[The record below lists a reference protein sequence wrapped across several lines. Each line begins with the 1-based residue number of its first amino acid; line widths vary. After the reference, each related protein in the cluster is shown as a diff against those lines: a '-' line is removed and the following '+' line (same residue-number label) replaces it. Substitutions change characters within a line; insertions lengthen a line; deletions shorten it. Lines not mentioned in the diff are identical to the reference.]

1 MKKKLSLRLAALALA
16 LTLALSCAGC
26 GAAPASGSGS
36 APASVPAP
44 EPASE
49 PAGEPAGEAEGL
61 TLTDQAGRT
70 VELAAPAK
78 TVVSGYYISTYAML
92 ALGRGDAVV
101 GLEKKA
107 DTRSLYQMAAP
118 ELIEKPG
125 VGTMKEMDVEAVAAL
140 EPDLV
145 LLPAALTDYAD
156 TLAELGIPALVVAP
170 ESHEALVEMIEL
182 LGRALGAE
190 DAAAALT
197 EYYDEQLARMA
208 SFTAGTDKPT
218 VYMASNSSYMSCA
231 PAAMYQNYL
240 VETAGGVNA
249 AASLEGDYWTE
260 VSYEDILAMA
270 PEVIVVPSGAEYT
283 AADVLADAQLAGV
296 PAVENGK
303 VYQMPAGLEEWDSPI
318 PSGILGCL
326 WLTSVLHPEEYPFET
341 FTADAAGFYRTFYGF
356 SVDESLITK

>member
-16 LTLALSCAGC
+16 LTLVLSCAGC
-26 GAAPASGSGS
+26 GAAPASSS
-36 APASVPAP
+36 APASVPAS

-49 PAGEPAGEAEGL
+49 PASVAEGL

-70 VELAAPAK
+70 VELAAPAE
-78 TVVSGYYISTYAML
+78 TVVSGYYISTYAVL
-92 ALGRGDAVV
+92 ALGKGDAVV

-118 ELIEKPG
+118 GLIEKPG

-145 LLPAALTDYAD
+145 ILPAALTDYAD

-182 LGRALGAE
+182 LGKALGAE

-197 EYYDEQLARMA
+197 GYYDQQLERMA
-208 SFTAGTDKPT
+208 TLTEGADKPT

-231 PAAMYQNYL
+231 PAGTN
-240 VETAGGVNA
+240 T
-249 AASLEGDYWTE
+249 
-260 VSYEDILAMA
+260 
-270 PEVIVVPSGAEYT
+270 
-283 AADVLADAQLAGV
+283 
-296 PAVENGK
+296 
-303 VYQMPAGLEEWDSPI
+303 
-318 PSGILGCL
+318 
-326 WLTSVLHPEEYPFET
+326 
-341 FTADAAGFYRTFYGF
+341 R
-356 SVDESLITK
+356 

>member
-1 MKKKLSLRLAALALA
+1 MKKKLFLRLASLALA
-16 LTLALSCAGC
+16 LTLALGCAGC
-26 GAAPASGSGS
+26 AAAPASGSGS
-36 APASVPAP
+36 ASASAPASQ
-44 EPASE
+44 
-49 PAGEPAGEAEGL
+49 PAGEAEGL

-70 VELAAPAK
+70 VELAAPAG
-78 TVVSGYYISTYAML
+78 TVVSGYYISTYAVL
-92 ALGRGDAVV
+92 ALGKADAIV

-145 LLPAALTDYAD
+145 ILPAALTDYAD

-182 LGRALGAE
+182 LGKALGAE
-190 DAAAALT
+190 EAAAALT
-197 EYYDEQLARMA
+197 GYYDEQLERMA
-208 SFTAGTDKPT
+208 ALTEGAEKPT
-218 VYMASNSSYMSCA
+218 VYMASNSSYLSCA

-326 WLTSVLHPEEYPFET
+326 WLTSVLHPEQYPFEE
-341 FTADAAGFYRTFYGF
+341 FVADAADFYQTFYGF
-356 SVDESLITK
+356 AVDESLITK

>member
-1 MKKKLSLRLAALALA
+1 MKKKLFLRLTSLALA
-16 LTLALSCAGC
+16 LTLALGCAGC
-26 GAAPASGSGS
+26 AAAPASGSGS
-36 APASVPAP
+36 ASASAPASQ
-44 EPASE
+44 PASE
-49 PAGEPAGEAEGL
+49 PASAAEGL

-70 VELAAPAK
+70 VELAAPAG
-78 TVVSGYYISTYAML
+78 TVVSGYYISTYAVL
-92 ALGRGDAVV
+92 ALGKADAIV

-145 LLPAALTDYAD
+145 ILPAALTDYAD

-170 ESHEALVEMIEL
+170 ESHEALVEMIGL
-182 LGRALGAE
+182 LGKALGAE

-197 EYYDEQLARMA
+197 GYYDEQLERMA
-208 SFTAGTDKPT
+208 TLTEGAEKPA

-231 PAAMYQNYL
+231 PAGMYQNYL

-283 AADVLADAQLAGV
+283 AADVLADSQLAGV
-296 PAVENGK
+296 PAVENGA

-326 WLTSVLHPEEYPFET
+326 WLTSVLHPEAYPFEE
-341 FTADAAGFYRTFYGF
+341 FVADAADFYQTFYGF
-356 SVDESLITK
+356 AVDESLITK

>member
-1 MKKKLSLRLAALALA
+1 MKKKLFLRLTSLALA
-16 LTLALSCAGC
+16 LTLALGCAGC
-26 GAAPASGSGS
+26 AAAPASGSGS
-36 APASVPAP
+36 ASASAPASQ
-44 EPASE
+44 
-49 PAGEPAGEAEGL
+49 PAGEAAGL

-70 VELAAPAK
+70 VELAAPAG
-78 TVVSGYYISTYAML
+78 TVVSGYYISTYAVL
-92 ALGRGDAVV
+92 ALGKADAIV

-145 LLPAALTDYAD
+145 ILPAALTDYAD
-156 TLAELGIPALVVAP
+156 TLASLSIPALVVAP

-182 LGRALGAE
+182 LGKALGAE

-197 EYYDEQLARMA
+197 GYYDEQLKRMA
-208 SFTAGTDKPT
+208 SLTEGADKPA

-231 PAAMYQNYL
+231 PAGMYQNYL

-249 AASLEGDYWTE
+249 ASSLEGDYWTE

-283 AADVLADAQLAGV
+283 AADVLADSQLAGV
-296 PAVENGK
+296 PAVENGA

-326 WLTSVLHPEEYPFET
+326 WLTSVLHPEEYPFEE
-341 FTADAAGFYRTFYGF
+341 FVADAADFYQTFYGF
-356 SVDESLITK
+356 AVDESLITK

>member
-1 MKKKLSLRLAALALA
+1 MKKKLTLRLAALALA

-26 GAAPASGSGS
+26 GAAPASSS
-36 APASVPAP
+36 VPASVPAS

-49 PAGEPAGEAEGL
+49 PAGEAEDL

-70 VELAAPAK
+70 VELAAPAE
-78 TVVSGYYISTYAML
+78 TVVSGYYISTYAVL
-92 ALGRGDAVV
+92 ALGKADAIV

-145 LLPAALTDYAD
+145 ILPAALTDYAD

-182 LGRALGAE
+182 LGKALGAE

-197 EYYDEQLARMA
+197 GYYDEQLERMA
-208 SFTAGTDKPT
+208 SLTEGADKPA

-231 PAAMYQNYL
+231 PAGMYQNYL

-283 AADVLADAQLAGV
+283 AADVQADSQLAGV

-341 FTADAAGFYRTFYGF
+341 FTADAADFYQTFYGF
-356 SVDESLITK
+356 AVDESLITK

>member
-1 MKKKLSLRLAALALA
+1 MKKKLFLRLTSLALA
-16 LTLALSCAGC
+16 LTLALGCAGC
-26 GAAPASGSGS
+26 AAAPASGSGS
-36 APASVPAP
+36 ASASAPASQ
-44 EPASE
+44 

-70 VELAAPAK
+70 VELAAPAG
-78 TVVSGYYISTYAML
+78 TVVSGYYISTYAVL
-92 ALGRGDAVV
+92 ALGKADAIV

-107 DTRSLYQMAAP
+107 DTRSP
-118 ELIEKPG
+118 ELMEKPG

-145 LLPAALTDYAD
+145 ILPAALADYAG
-156 TLAELGIPALVVAP
+156 TLAGLSIPALVVAP
-170 ESHEALVEMIEL
+170 ESHEALVEMIGL
-182 LGRALGAE
+182 LGRALGAG

-197 EYYDEQLARMA
+197 GYYDEQLERMA
-208 SFTAGTDKPT
+208 SLTEGADKPA

-231 PAAMYQNYL
+231 PAGMYQNYL

-249 AASLEGDYWTE
+249 ASSLEGDYWTE

-283 AADVLADAQLAGV
+283 AADVLADSQLAGV
-296 PAVENGK
+296 PAVENGA

-326 WLTSVLHPEEYPFET
+326 WLTSVLHPEEYPFEE
-341 FTADAAGFYRTFYGF
+341 FVADAADFYQTFYGF
-356 SVDESLITK
+356 AVDESLITK

>member
-1 MKKKLSLRLAALALA
+1 MKKKLFLRLAALALA
-16 LTLALSCAGC
+16 LTVALGCAGC
-26 GAAPASGSGS
+26 AAAPASGGS
-36 APASVPAP
+36 PAPAPASGPASQ
-44 EPASE
+44 PASE
-49 PAGEPAGEAEGL
+49 GL
-61 TLTDQAGRT
+61 ALTDQAGRT

-78 TVVSGYYISTYAML
+78 TVVSGYYISTYAVL
-92 ALGRGDAVV
+92 ALGKADAIV

-118 ELIEKPG
+118 ELMEKPG

-145 LLPAALTDYAD
+145 ILPAALTDYAD

-182 LGRALGAE
+182 LGKALGAE

-197 EYYDEQLARMA
+197 GYYDEQLERMA
-208 SFTAGTDKPT
+208 SLTEGADKPA

-231 PAAMYQNYL
+231 PAGMYQNYL

-283 AADVLADAQLAGV
+283 AADVLADSQLAGV
-296 PAVENGK
+296 PAVENGA

-326 WLTSVLHPEEYPFET
+326 WLTSVLHPEEYPFEE
-341 FTADAAGFYRTFYGF
+341 FVADAADFYQTFYGF
-356 SVDESLITK
+356 AVDESLITK

>member
-1 MKKKLSLRLAALALA
+1 MKKKLTLRLAALALA

-26 GAAPASGSGS
+26 GAAPASSS
-36 APASVPAP
+36 VPASVSAS

-49 PAGEPAGEAEGL
+49 PAGVAEGL

-70 VELAAPAK
+70 VELAAPAE
-78 TVVSGYYISTYAML
+78 TVVSGYYISTYAVL

-145 LLPAALTDYAD
+145 ILPAALTDYAD
-156 TLAELGIPALVVAP
+156 TLASLSIPALVVAP

-182 LGRALGAE
+182 LGKALGAE

-197 EYYDEQLARMA
+197 GYYDEQLARMA
-208 SFTAGTDKPT
+208 SLTEGAEKPT

-231 PAAMYQNYL
+231 PAGMYQNYL

-249 AASLEGDYWTE
+249 AASLEEDYWTE

-283 AADVLADAQLAGV
+283 AADVLADSQLAGV
-296 PAVENGK
+296 PAVENGR

-326 WLTSVLHPEEYPFET
+326 WLTSVLHPEGYPFET
-341 FTADAAGFYRTFYGF
+341 FTADAADFYQTFYGF
-356 SVDESLITK
+356 AVDESLITK

>member
-1 MKKKLSLRLAALALA
+1 MKKNLFPRLAALALA
-16 LTLALSCAGC
+16 LTLALTGCAS
-26 GAAPASGSGS
+26 APASGSASVPVSSAPSAGAS
-36 APASVPAP
+36 APAS
-44 EPASE
+44 E
-49 PAGEPAGEAEGL
+49 AGGL

-78 TVVSGYYISTYAML
+78 TVVSGYYISTYAVL
-92 ALGRGDAVV
+92 ALGKADAIV

-125 VGTMKEMDVEAVAAL
+125 VGTMKELDTEAVAAL

-145 LLPAALTDYAD
+145 ILPAALVDYAD
-156 TLAELGIPALVVAP
+156 TLDGLGIPSLVVAP
-170 ESHEALVEMIEL
+170 ESHEALVEMIGL

-197 EYYDEQLARMA
+197 GCYDEQLARMA
-208 SFTAGTDKPT
+208 ALTEGADKPT

-231 PAAMYQNYL
+231 PAGMYQNYL
-240 VETAGGVNA
+240 IETAGGVNA

-270 PEVIVVPSGAEYT
+270 PQVIVVPSGAEYT
-283 AADVLADAQLAGV
+283 AADLLADAQLAGV

-326 WLTSVLHPEEYPFET
+326 WLTSVLHPEEYPFEQ
-341 FTADAAGFYRTFYGF
+341 FTADAANFYQTFYGF
-356 SVDESLITK
+356 AVDESLITK

>member
-1 MKKKLSLRLAALALA
+1 MTLSLTWTRRVPASAKGGSSAP
-16 LTLALSCAGC
+16 
-26 GAAPASGSGS
+26 APASG
-36 APASVPAP
+36 
-44 EPASE
+44 PASE
-49 PAGEPAGEAEGL
+49 GL
-61 TLTDQAGRT
+61 ALTDQAGRT

-78 TVVSGYYISTYAML
+78 TVVSGYYISTYAVL
-92 ALGRGDAVV
+92 ALGKADAIV

-107 DTRSLYQMAAP
+107 GTRPLYQMAAP
-118 ELIEKPG
+118 ALIEKPG

-145 LLPAALTDYAD
+145 ILPAALTDYAD

-182 LGRALGAE
+182 LGKALGAE

-197 EYYDEQLARMA
+197 GYYDEQLERMA
-208 SFTAGTDKPT
+208 ALTEGAEKPT
-218 VYMASNSSYMSCA
+218 VYMASNSSYLSCA

-303 VYQMPAGLEEWDSPI
+303 VYQMPASLEEWDSPI

-326 WLTSVLHPEEYPFET
+326 WLTSVLHPEQYPFEE
-341 FTADAAGFYRTFYGF
+341 FVADAADFYQTFYGF
-356 SVDESLITK
+356 AVDESLITK

>member
-1 MKKKLSLRLAALALA
+1 LKKKLSLRLTALALA
-16 LTLALSCAGC
+16 LTLALGCAGC
-26 GAAPASGSGS
+26 AAAPASGSGS
-36 APASVPAP
+36 APASVPASQ
-44 EPASE
+44 PASE
-49 PAGEPAGEAEGL
+49 PAGEAGSL

-70 VELAAPAK
+70 VELASPAE
-78 TVVSGYYISTYAML
+78 TVVSGYYISTYAVL
-92 ALGRGDAVV
+92 ALGKGDAVV

-118 ELIEKPG
+118 GLIEKPG

-145 LLPAALTDYAD
+145 ILPAALTDYAD

-182 LGRALGAE
+182 LGKALGAE

-197 EYYDEQLARMA
+197 GYYDEQLERMA
-208 SFTAGTDKPT
+208 ALTEGAEKPT
-218 VYMASNSSYMSCA
+218 VYMASNSSYLSCA

-249 AASLEGDYWTE
+249 AVSLEGDYWTE

-326 WLTSVLHPEEYPFET
+326 WLTSVLHPEQYPFEE
-341 FTADAAGFYRTFYGF
+341 FVADAADFYQTFYGF
-356 SVDESLITK
+356 AVDENLITK

>member
-16 LTLALSCAGC
+16 LALALGCAGC
-26 GAAPASGSGS
+26 GAAPAPSSV
-36 APASVPAP
+36 PASV
-44 EPASE
+44 PASE
-49 PAGEPAGEAEGL
+49 PAGEAGGL
-61 TLTDQAGRT
+61 VLTDQAGRT
-70 VELAAPAK
+70 VELAAPAE
-78 TVVSGYYISTYAML
+78 TVVSGYYISTYAVL
-92 ALGRGDAVV
+92 ALGKGDAIV

-118 ELIEKPG
+118 ELSEKPG

-145 LLPAALTDYAD
+145 LLPAALADYAD
-156 TLAELGIPALVVAP
+156 TLAGLDIPALVVAP
-170 ESHEALVEMIEL
+170 ESHAALVEMIEL

-197 EYYDEQLARMA
+197 GYYDEQLERMA
-208 SFTAGTDKPT
+208 ALTEGAEKPA
-218 VYMASNSSYMSCA
+218 VYMASNSSYLSCA

-270 PEVIVVPSGAEYT
+270 PQVIVVPSGAEYT
-283 AADVLADAQLAGV
+283 AADVLADSQLAGV
-296 PAVENGK
+296 PAVENGA

-326 WLTSVLHPEEYPFET
+326 WLTSVLHSEQYPFEE
-341 FTADAAGFYRTFYGF
+341 FAADAADFYQTFYGF
-356 SVDESLITK
+356 AVDESLITQ

>member
-1 MKKKLSLRLAALALA
+1 MKKKLFLRLTSLALA
-16 LTLALSCAGC
+16 LTLALGCAGC
-26 GAAPASGSGS
+26 AAAPASGSGS
-36 APASVPAP
+36 ASASAPASQ
-44 EPASE
+44 PAS
-49 PAGEPAGEAEGL
+49 EPAGEAEGL

-70 VELAAPAK
+70 VELDAPAG
-78 TVVSGYYISTYAML
+78 TVVSGYYISTYAVL
-92 ALGRGDAVV
+92 ALGKADAIV

-107 DTRSLYQMAAP
+107 ETRSLYQMAAP

-145 LLPAALTDYAD
+145 ILPAALTDYAD
-156 TLAELGIPALVVAP
+156 TLASLSIPALVVAP

-182 LGRALGAE
+182 LGKALGAE

-197 EYYDEQLARMA
+197 GYYDEQLERMA
-208 SFTAGTDKPT
+208 SLTEGADKPT

-231 PAAMYQNYL
+231 PAGMYQNYL

-249 AASLEGDYWTE
+249 AVSLEGDYWTE

-283 AADVLADAQLAGV
+283 AADVLADSQLAGV
-296 PAVENGK
+296 PAVENGA

-326 WLTSVLHPEEYPFET
+326 WLTSVLHPEEYPFEE
-341 FTADAAGFYRTFYGF
+341 FVADAADFYQTFYGF
-356 SVDESLITK
+356 AVDESLITK

>member
-1 MKKKLSLRLAALALA
+1 MKKKLFLRLAALALA
-16 LTLALSCAGC
+16 LTLALGCAGC
-26 GAAPASGSGS
+26 AAAPASGGS
-36 APASVPAP
+36 PAAAPASGPASQ
-44 EPASE
+44 PASE
-49 PAGEPAGEAEGL
+49 GL
-61 TLTDQAGRT
+61 ALTDQAGRT

-78 TVVSGYYISTYAML
+78 TVVSGYYISTYAVL
-92 ALGRGDAVV
+92 ALGKGDAVV

-145 LLPAALTDYAD
+145 ILPAALTDYAD

-182 LGRALGAE
+182 LGKALGAE

-197 EYYDEQLARMA
+197 GYYDEQLERMA
-208 SFTAGTDKPT
+208 SLTEGAEKPA
-218 VYMASNSSYMSCA
+218 VYMASNSSYLSCA
-231 PAAMYQNYL
+231 PAGMYQNYL
-240 VETAGGVNA
+240 IETAGGVNA
-249 AASLEGDYWTE
+249 AASLKGDYWTE

-283 AADVLADAQLAGV
+283 AADVLADSQLAGV
-296 PAVENGK
+296 PAVENGA

-326 WLTSVLHPEEYPFET
+326 WLTSVLHPEEYPFEE
-341 FTADAAGFYRTFYGF
+341 FVADAADFYQTFYGF
-356 SVDESLITK
+356 AVDESLITK

>member
-1 MKKKLSLRLAALALA
+1 MKQKMFLRLAAAALA
-16 LTLALSCAGC
+16 LTLALTGCA
-26 GAAPASGSGS
+26 AAPASGSAS
-36 APASVPAP
+36 APVSSAPSAS

-49 PAGEPAGEAEGL
+49 AGGL
-61 TLTDQAGRT
+61 VLTDQAGRT

-78 TVVSGYYISTYAML
+78 TVVSGYYISTYAVL
-92 ALGRGDAVV
+92 ALGKADAIV

-125 VGTMKEMDVEAVAAL
+125 VGTMKELDVEAVAAL
-140 EPDLV
+140 EPELV
-145 LLPAALTDYAD
+145 ILPAALTDYAD

-170 ESHEALVEMIEL
+170 ESHEALVEMIGL
-182 LGRALGAE
+182 LGKALGAE
-190 DAAAALT
+190 EAAAALT
-197 EYYDEQLARMA
+197 DYYDEQLQRMA
-208 SFTAGTDKPT
+208 SLTEGAEQPT

-231 PAAMYQNYL
+231 PAGMYQNYL
-240 VETAGGVNA
+240 IETAGGVNA
-249 AASLEGDYWTE
+249 AASLAGDYWTE

-270 PEVIVVPSGAEYT
+270 PDVIVVPSGAEYT

-296 PAVENGK
+296 PAVESGA

-326 WLTSVLHPEEYPFET
+326 WLTSVLHPEEYPFEE
-341 FTADAAGFYRTFYGF
+341 FTADAAGFYQTFYGF
-356 SVDESLITK
+356 AVDESLITK